1 MINVVYLVMY
11 IYSSGYGYTVPV
23 QIPQANIKQCEI
35 NKKAL
40 TSENGVKAYCIVGVK

>member
-11 IYSSGYGYTVPV
+11 IYSSGYGYAVTEK
-23 QIPQANIKQCEI
+23 IPQANIKQCEI

-40 TSENGVKAYCIVGVK
+40 EKQDGTRAYCIVGVK